1 MGQGSYTML
10 CIEPEKTKAEAAVA
24 EVGLVPAAVRNTAVH
39 GVVAPIATTDRPTD
53 RR

>member
-10 CIEPEKTKAEAAVA
+10 CIEPDKAQA
-24 EVGLVPAAVRNTAVH
+24 EVVETAVGAVPTAKRNTAVT
-39 GVVAPIATTDRPTD
+39 GAEAPTATMERPTD